1 MLELAKVTKRFGGLV
16 AISAL
21 DQSVQRN
28 EFLGIIGPNG
38 AGKTTLLNLI
48 TGYMRPSSGSIRLEG
63 RDINGLPP
71 YAVCR
76 LGIGRTFQVVRPFPE
91 MSVLDNVATGALF
104 ASGEAR
110 SVAEGR
116 KLAQRPLELAGL
128 WELRDMPAS
137 ALTIGNKKRLE
148 LARALATGPKLL
160 LLDEVMAGLARGE
173 VDELVKTL
181 RLVHADGITICM
193 IEHLVHVI
201 LQLSQRVM
209 VLNFG
214 EKIADGP
221 PEEVIKNPLVI
232 ESYLG
237 RPLEDE
243 QEDEHAA

>member
-1 MLELAKVTKRFGGLV
+1 MLELRKVSKRFGGLL
-16 AISAL
+16 AISEL
-21 DQSVQRN
+21 SQTVQRN

-48 TGYMRPSSGSIRLEG
+48 TGYMRPTSGMIRFEG
-63 RDINGLPP
+63 RDINGVAP
-71 YAVCR
+71 YKVCR

-91 MSVLDNVATGALF
+91 MTVLDNVATGALF
-104 ASGEAR
+104 ASTEGR

-116 KLAQRPLELAGL
+116 KLAQRPLELTGL
-128 WELRDMPAS
+128 WEMRDIPAS

-173 VDELVKTL
+173 VDELIVTL
-181 RLVHADGITICM
+181 RRVHEDGITICM

-214 EKIADGP
+214 QKIADGLP
-221 PEEVIKNPLVI
+221 SEVIKMPAVV

-237 RPLEDE
+237 QPLDEDE
-243 QEDEHAA
+243 TEHAA

>member
-1 MLELAKVTKRFGGLV
+1 MLELRKVSKRFGGLL
-16 AISAL
+16 AISEL
-21 DQSVQRN
+21 SQTVQRN

-48 TGYMRPSSGSIRLEG
+48 TGYMRPTSGMIRFEG
-63 RDINGLPP
+63 QDINGVAP
-71 YAVCR
+71 YKVCR
-76 LGIGRTFQVVRPFPE
+76 LGVGRTFQVVRPFPE
-91 MSVLDNVATGALF
+91 MTVLDNVATGALF
-104 ASGEAR
+104 ASTEGR

-116 KLAQRPLELAGL
+116 KLAQRPLELTGL
-128 WELRDMPAS
+128 WDMRDLPAS

-173 VDELVKTL
+173 VDELIVTL
-181 RLVHADGITICM
+181 KRVHEDGITICM

-214 EKIADGP
+214 QKIADGLP
-221 PEEVIKNPLVI
+221 SEVIKMPAVV

-237 RPLEDE
+237 QPLDEDE
-243 QEDEHAA
+243 TEHAA